1 MGKLSNT
8 VLVFLKAMS
17 VCTVCFN
24 VAYNVLGEMH
34 SWEKTYPG
42 SPAPDKTLFSVVY
55 RTEFYL
61 VWSCA
66 LSISYGNIQ
75 VLWASF
81 LGGRVIN
88 FTFEKLV

>member
-1 MGKLSNT
+1 VGKLSNT

-61 VWSCA
+61 LFC
-66 LSISYGNIQ
+66 LELCTIYI
-75 VLWASF
+75 LWKHTGVVGII
-81 LGGRVIN
+81 LRWKGYQLHI
-88 FTFEKLV
+88 